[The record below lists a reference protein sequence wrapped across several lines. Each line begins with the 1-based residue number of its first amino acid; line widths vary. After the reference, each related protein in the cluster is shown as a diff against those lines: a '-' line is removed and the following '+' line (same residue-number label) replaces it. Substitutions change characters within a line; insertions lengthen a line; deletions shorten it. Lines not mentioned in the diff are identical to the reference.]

1 MSAITS
7 CFSAV
12 PGHRPQ
18 EPLNGHAFRFADYE
32 ADPEGREQ
40 QAALDTPA

>member
-12 PGHRPQ
+12 PGQWPQ
-18 EPLNGHAFRFADYE
+18 EPLNGHAFTFVAYE
-32 ADPEGREQ
+32 IDPEGREQ

>member
-12 PGHRPQ
+12 PGHWPH
-18 EPLNGHAFRFADYE
+18 EPLNGPAFTFVAYE

-40 QAALDTPA
+40 PAALDTPA